1 MIATIVR
8 GVLGAL
14 LLHSA
19 ALAKPPDGSPP
30 PQGQARL
37 QFRDHL
43 KTSQELLLTGATDTR
58 SIAFTLPSRWRPLPG
73 GALRLFVRHSKD
85 LDGDR
90 SFLSISLNQG
100 ILRSFRLDHRN
111 VTPTEVVVP
120 IPPEM
125 LRSRNELTFAIEQ
138 SARPSGPGVEVW
150 SSLGA
155 QSFIAIRYREEPPE
169 LNLGKLPAPLL
180 EINAFRGN
188 RLAVLRPERPSPR
201 TLEATALVV
210 ANLCKRVAPERVTV
224 HVLGSIH
231 AARDPLLVIGT
242 AAEQPELLALRG
254 RSPLAFSRSRG
265 ATVLHPTSGAA
276 LAEDEGIVGLATRT
290 PADPNPILFVTG
302 NSAAGVVRA
311 ARSVL
316 GAEWNAVGAFVRVP
330 RNPRLTASRPRDWPG
345 FLPPRSFFS
354 LADLGLDDLELTPRS
369 DEPLL
374 VALNTAPDARF
385 LDYGNRMTLKFRVN
399 HEAYVGSAR
408 LIVQV
413 NDVTV
418 AEPFAREIFGRAV
431 GSVPVTIPTRLLKP
445 RNILRIAWKGAPE
458 SAAQNRVV
466 AWLLSSSEFYLPRY
480 HETDLPDLGLLQ
492 FQLYPLGLR
501 GDLSDVVVVVPDDPS
516 EEVLPA
522 LLELAVA
529 FARLAPAPHLAF
541 RVRRLAELTRA
552 ELAEFHLVILAPE
565 RRRDPLAQ
573 LLPDWRPPA
582 RKTSVDGQP
591 IVRAL
596 ASPWSPQKY
605 VLVIGAAPGR
615 LQRAVSIAFSEPG
628 LSQLRGDVTYL
639 GDTRLEAFT
648 LGPRRRVTEYSY
660 LIFIEAWLRAHW
672 LALPI
677 ILITVSALLFVG
689 VRLGLRRYRRRAE
702 WAPLDRPG

>member
-100 ILRSFRLDHRN
+100 ILRSFRLDLRN

-466 AWLLSSSEFYLPRY
+466 AWLLSSK
-480 HETDLPDLGLLQ
+480 
-492 FQLYPLGLR
+492 
-501 GDLSDVVVVVPDDPS
+501 
-516 EEVLPA
+516 
-522 LLELAVA
+522 LAVA